1 MHSSRLQNPVFSTV
15 LPSDTVCLAGVS
27 ESRQWSVPSK
37 GPEWYGTW
45 IQKQPLQL
53 RRGRGLHSPAP
64 AIATALLCSF
74 CGCGRWRCLKTGIRL
89 VLWRCQPPLRY
100 PAQFES
106 KEIQAQDMPGR
117 DPWSSGSLCLIASDS
132 RRDFLDLPPF
142 ACFAL
147 LDTQWFYAPD

>member
-1 MHSSRLQNPVFSTV
+1 MHSCVFHSASKRYSMFGWSLRISTV
-15 LPSDTVCLAGVS
+15 ICAI
-27 ESRQWSVPSK
+27 K
-37 GPEWYGTW
+37 GPGVIRHMNTEAALTAAAS
-45 IQKQPLQL
+45 
-53 RRGRGLHSPAP
+53 RGLHSPAP

-100 PAQFES
+100 PAPFES
-106 KEIQAQDMPGR
+106 KEIQARDMPGR
-117 DPWSSGSLCLIASDS
+117 DPWSSRSLCLIASDS

-147 LDTQWFYAPD
+147 IDTQWFYAPD